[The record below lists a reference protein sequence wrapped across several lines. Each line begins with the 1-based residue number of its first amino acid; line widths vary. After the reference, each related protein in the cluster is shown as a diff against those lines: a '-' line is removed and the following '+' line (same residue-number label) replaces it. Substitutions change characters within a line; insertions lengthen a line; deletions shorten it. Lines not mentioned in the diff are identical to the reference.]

1 MSSTDSN
8 AEIATLDADLVR
20 GYLRDNPDFFT
31 QHSDLLAEL
40 TLPHSQSGAISL
52 VEKQVAVLRE
62 RDKASRV
69 KLDEFIKAAKHN
81 DDIFKKCQFM
91 VLGLIEATDQETF
104 LKNLEKGFK
113 RDFKASAYS
122 LLIFGD
128 QPRQINHFTS
138 VVSKAAAK
146 EYVASL
152 IRSTKPTLGALRPSE
167 QDFLFRHQSEK
178 VKSAVVLSVREGR
191 EQIALLAIGNSDPN
205 YFQPGMGTMFV
216 HFIADVLS
224 RLIPRFITG
233 DSESR

>member
-1 MSSTDSN
+1 MKSEEKTGEFTIEDP
-8 AEIATLDADLVR
+8 DLVR
-20 GYLRDNPDFFT
+20 GYLRDHPDFFESNT
-31 QHSDLLAEL
+31 DLLVDL
-40 TLPHSQSGAISL
+40 NLPHNQGGTISL
-52 VEKQVAVLRE
+52 VEKQVSMLRE

-69 KLDEFIKAAKHN
+69 KLDEFLKAAKHN
-81 DDIFKKCQFM
+81 DDVFKKCQFM
-91 VLGLIEATDQETF
+91 ILGLIEAEDQAAF

-128 QPRQINHFTS
+128 EPRQINHFTS
-138 VVSKAAAK
+138 VVRKDAAK

-152 IRSTKPTLGALRPSE
+152 IRSTKPTLGTLRPTE

-178 VKSAVVLSVREGR
+178 VKSAVVLSVRDGR
-191 EQIALLAIGNSDPN
+191 EQIALLAIGNSDAN

-216 HFIADVLS
+216 HFIADVLA

-233 DSESR
+233 QGS